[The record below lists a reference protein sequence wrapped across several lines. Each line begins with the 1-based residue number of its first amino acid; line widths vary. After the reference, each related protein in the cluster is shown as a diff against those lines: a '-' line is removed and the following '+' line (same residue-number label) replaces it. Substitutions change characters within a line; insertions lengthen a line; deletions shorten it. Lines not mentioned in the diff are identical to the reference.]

1 MSDKVKVLI
10 VDDHAVVRAGL
21 RHILTEAHDIEVAA
35 EADTVSEAWTAVS
48 QHAID
53 VVLLDLTLR
62 AESGMDLVK
71 RAKAKELPLR
81 ILILSAFGEDQYA
94 VQALKAGADGYLNK
108 DSAPELLIAAVRRVA
123 TGKKYISDNLLGDK
137 TKYWVVDLTQCCGGL
152 SCALKG
158 LLILFL
164 NSYLKQ

>member
-108 DSAPELLIAAVRRVA
+108 DKIARP
-123 TGKKYISDNLLGDK
+123 
-137 TKYWVVDLTQCCGGL
+137 
-152 SCALKG
+152 
-158 LLILFL
+158 
-164 NSYLKQ
+164 SY